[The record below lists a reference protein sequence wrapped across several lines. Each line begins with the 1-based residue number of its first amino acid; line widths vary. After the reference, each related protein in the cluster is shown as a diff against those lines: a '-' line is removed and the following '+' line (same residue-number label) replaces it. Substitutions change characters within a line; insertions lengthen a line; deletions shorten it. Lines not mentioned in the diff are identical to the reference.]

1 MIKRVYYLNGEI
13 ATLEDVLYY
22 LEQRLELDGNT
33 SVWADLGV
41 DFEDMEVN
49 V

>member
-41 DFEDMEVN
+41 DFEDKEIDV
-49 V
+49 